1 MENNC
6 CKVCGTKLNIEKGN
20 VYVAQVVNNFFHF
33 TENWNATD
41 CPYCGCQNLLKIRH
55 DKESDVRK
63 RISESLKILSER
75 SRKKEGE
82 A

>member
-1 MENNC
+1 MENNQ

-20 VYVAQVVNNFFHF
+20 VYVAQVTNNFFHF

-55 DKESDVRK
+55 DKAFDVK
-63 RISESLKILSER
+63 QRISESIKILQENSCKER
-75 SRKKEGE
+75 EE
-82 A
+82 T